1 MYTYIKHNIKGFYV
15 ELETKLSDELYKTGS
30 TWEDFLANKWVLL
43 TKKQVAFRNENPTAK
58 ISEVFNTALD
68 TISNTKTL
76 ESVKNQMYSKID
88 SYDNS
93 DAVNQFTVND
103 ELTGWFTPTE
113 RANYKTSVD
122 AAKLLNVDS
131 LQFYMGNVLLNVA
144 THDAETMLA
153 QIQLYADRCFIV
165 TKQHKA
171 AIEALTTIEDVEA
184 YDYTQ
189 GYPNK
194 LNFTL

>member
-15 ELETKLSDELYKTGS
+15 ELETKLSDELYKTGN

-58 ISEVFNTALD
+58 ISEVFNTTLD
-68 TISNTKTL
+68 TTSNTKTL

-122 AAKLLNVDS
+122 AAKLLNVDL
-131 LQFYMGNVLLNVA
+131 LQFYMEDVLLDVN
-144 THDAETMLA
+144 TTDAETMLA

-171 AIEALTTIEDVEA
+171 AVEALTSIEDVEA
-184 YDYTQ
+184 YDYTK
-189 GYPNK
+189 GYPDK

>member
-43 TKKQVAFRNENPTAK
+43 TKKQVAFHNENPTAK
-58 ISEVFNTALD
+58 ISEVFNTTLD
-68 TISNTKTL
+68 TTGNTKTL
-76 ESVKNQMYSKID
+76 ESAKNQMYSKID

-131 LQFYMGNVLLNVA
+131 LQFYMGNVLLDVA
-144 THDAETMLA
+144 TQDAETMLA
-153 QIQLYADRCFIV
+153 
-165 TKQHKA
+165 
-171 AIEALTTIEDVEA
+171 
-184 YDYTQ
+184 
-189 GYPNK
+189 
-194 LNFTL
+194 

>member
-68 TISNTKTL
+68 TTSNTKTL

-131 LQFYMGNVLLNVA
+131 LQFYMGDVLLDVA
-144 THDAETMLA
+144 TQDAETMLA
-153 QIQLYADRCFIV
+153 QIQLYADKCFIV

-171 AIEALTTIEDVEA
+171 AVEALTSIEDVEA
-184 YDYTQ
+184 YDYTE
-189 GYPNK
+189 GYPDK
-194 LNFTL
+194 LNFVL

>member
-58 ISEVFNTALD
+58 ISEVFNTTLD
-68 TISNTKTL
+68 TTGNTKTL
-76 ESVKNQMYSKID
+76 ESAKNQMYSKID

-122 AAKLLNVDS
+122 AAKLLGVDT
-131 LQFYMGNVLLNVA
+131 LQFYMGNVLLNIN
-144 THDAETMLA
+144 TTDAETMLA

-171 AIEALTTIEDVEA
+171 AVEALTTMEDVEA
-184 YDYTQ
+184 YDYTK
-189 GYPNK
+189 GYPDK
-194 LNFTL
+194 LSFIL